1 MNRRLAA
8 VLLACTLI
16 ACGKEAPAPV
26 AEKAAVPRPPEPDYD
41 GDNLLSLAYGGA
53 VVSRTGEQNLDVS
66 AVHAIDGFLGST
78 WVSSPGSPQ
87 DTIVFSLLAPSLVTQ
102 VGVTPVK
109 DIEIPEKV
117 RFEAST
123 DGKRWSEL
131 AIVEPKSDD
140 TRQLVPVKETRAR
153 FIRVGALDQKPYYVR
168 VRGFHALGREIEPP
182 QTPSFGGCWT
192 VNGWPA
198 QITQDGAR
206 VTGVIAAD
214 TPIYLDGGTDNR
226 VAMVM
231 WMQGS
236 MWGYAALTRT
246 PDGSR
251 LTGLRF
257 FEEID
262 SRHVGEGWFGERCTG
277 TVEAVGPAPDPSTSA
292 SLFRTQDSGLRTSAD
307 FLRRTN
313 RYSAY
318 GLVFDRNGRILEELS
333 RPALDAIAALRPQ
346 RIVVHEFRLDSPAE
360 NLRYAQAKADTL
372 RTLFPGVAIDAK
384 GSVWDG
390 PPVGS
395 ALQRLL
401 ASRVD
406 IIAAL

>member
-1 MNRRLAA
+1 MNRRLTA
-8 VLLACTLI
+8 VLLACALL

-26 AEKAAVPRPPEPDYD
+26 AERVAVPRPPEPDYD

-109 DIEIPEKV
+109 DIEVPERV

-131 AIVEPKSDD
+131 AIVTPQSDD

-168 VRGFHALGREIEPP
+168 VRGFHALGREVEPP

-192 VNGWPA
+192 VNGWSA

-206 VTGVIAAD
+206 ITGVIAAE

-231 WMQGS
+231 WMQGP

-246 PDGSR
+246 PDGSK
-251 LTGLRF
+251 LSGLRF

-262 SRHVGEGWFGERCTG
+262 SRHVGDGWFGERCAG
-277 TVEAVGPAPDPSTSA
+277 TTALAGRAPEPGA
-292 SLFRTQDSGLRTSAD
+292 
-307 FLRRTN
+307 FLSRTN

-318 GLVFDRNGRILEELS
+318 GLVFDRDGRILEELS
-333 RPALDAIAALRPQ
+333 RPALRAIAAMRPQ
-346 RIVVHEFRLDSPAE
+346 RIVVHEFRLDTPAE
-360 NLRYAQAKADTL
+360 NLRYAQAKAATL
-372 RTLFPGVAIDAK
+372 RALFPGVAVDAK

-390 PPVGS
+390 PPVGA

>member
-8 VLLACTLI
+8 VLLACALL
-16 ACGKEAPAPV
+16 ACGKEAPPPV
-26 AEKAAVPRPPEPDYD
+26 AEKVAVPRPPEPDYD
-41 GDNLLSLAYGGA
+41 GDNLLNLAYGGA

-109 DIEIPEKV
+109 DIETPEKV

-123 DGKRWSEL
+123 DGKRWTEL
-131 AIVEPKSDD
+131 AIVEPQSED

-182 QTPSFGGCWT
+182 ATPSFGGCWT

-198 QITQDGAR
+198 QIMQDGAR
-206 VTGVIAAD
+206 ITGVIAAE

-277 TVEAVGPAPDPSTSA
+277 TAAPGGPAPEPA
-292 SLFRTQDSGLRTSAD
+292 A

-318 GLVFDRNGRILEELS
+318 GLVFDRNGRILEDLS
-333 RPALDAIAALRPQ
+333 RPALNAIAALRPRQ
-346 RIVVHEFRLDSPAE
+346 IVVYEFRLDTPAE

-372 RTLFPGVAIDAK
+372 RALFPGVAVDAK
-384 GSVWDG
+384 GSVWEG